1 MTFTENAKMLGVEE
15 LKEIVEE
22 QHSNPCVERLIF
34 LETKSPDGESKIFPC
49 YIEAWGYDDI
59 KPAADH
65 KSMMFKLS
73 ITQYVHGECA
83 LIRVVVRES
92 EIGTNKRFW
101 DKPAKKD
108 LRNETPWVEKEVQ

>member
-49 YIEAWGYDDI
+49 YIEA
-59 KPAADH
+59 
-65 KSMMFKLS
+65 
-73 ITQYVHGECA
+73 
-83 LIRVVVRES
+83 
-92 EIGTNKRFW
+92 
-101 DKPAKKD
+101 
-108 LRNETPWVEKEVQ
+108 